1 MTAGVT
7 LQQARCL
14 EAIKAYIA
22 EHGCSPT
29 FSEIGAALGMSTHCK
44 GNVHALVHAL
54 AERGLISLGPARRS
68 RSIRLIEGPTLE
80 QMLEWP
86 REEQNRVLE
95 DLLAIHRAR
104 LSAKA
109 IARADAILAEGRA

>member
-29 FSEIGAALGMSTHCK
+29 FAEIGAALGMSAHCK

-54 AERGLISLGPARRS
+54 ADRGLISLGPARRS
-68 RSIRLIEGPTLE
+68 RSITVIEGPTREAMLAWSPEEFERVAADMCSIIYQRQLE
-80 QMLEWP
+80 
-86 REEQNRVLE
+86 
-95 DLLAIHRAR
+95 AG
-104 LSAKA
+104 SK
-109 IARADAILAEGRA
+109 RADAILAEARP